1 MIDMAFGGTFIQG
14 RAFNK
19 KILITGSDITACLL
33 AMCAARL
40 LSQRN
45 AERHSQN
52 LPAVLV
58 LNGGYHDSSRCAR
71 NAKGV
76 LGKGKLELLQELG
89 GHGLELVQPER

>member
-1 MIDMAFGGTFIQG
+1 MIDTAFGGTFIQG

-58 LNGGYHDSSRCAR
+58 LNGGHHDSSRCAR

-76 LGKGKLELLQELG
+76 LGKGELELLQELG